1 MLSIL
6 AVTAPFFALVAA
18 GYAAGRL
25 HLLPE
30 SAIPGL
36 NVFVQCF
43 ALPAMLLRLAMAT
56 PISQL
61 LDPAVLLC
69 WLGAAALVVG
79 LVLAVSWRRAGL
91 KNAAFG
97 ALVATFPNSGFM
109 GVPLLVGLLGPQAAG
124 PTIAVLLID
133 VFVTSSLCIAL
144 AQAGDAAGH
153 GTRRALALA
162 LRGAFGNPLPWA
174 TALGA
179 LFSVAGLGLPGPVDA
194 LVRMLADAATPVA
207 LFTVGAVLW
216 RAGQRAGHGTR
227 WGGVAAITAVKLFV
241 HPALVAALALG
252 LIVLGVPL
260 SPEQALVLTL
270 AAALPSASNVPLLAE
285 RYRADAGPVARV
297 VMVSTALAFFSFSAL
312 VAWMGVQPG

>member
-1 MLSIL
+1 MWSIL

-25 HLLPE
+25 RLLPE

-79 LVLAVSWRRAGL
+79 AVLAAIWRRAGL
-91 KNAAFG
+91 KDAAFG

-109 GVPLLVGLLGPQAAG
+109 GVPLLVALLGPQAAG

-162 LRGAFGNPLPWA
+162 LRGAVGNPLPWA

-179 LFSVAGLGLPGPVDA
+179 VFSVAGIGLPGPVDTV
-194 LVRMLADAATPVA
+194 VRLLADAATPVA

-227 WGGVAAITAVKLFV
+227 WGDVAAITGVKLFV
-241 HPALVAALALG
+241 HPALVAGLG
-252 LIVLGVPL
+252 LVLVAVGVPL
-260 SPEQALVLTL
+260 TPAQLTVLTL

-285 RYRADAGPVARV
+285 RYRADAGRIARI
-297 VMVSTALAFFSFSAL
+297 VMLSTALAFVSFSAL
-312 VAWMGVQPG
+312 VGWLGPG